1 MTVSILYGCPAT
13 HRLKHYG
20 SARVHEDCY
29 CHKCDIIFDDEED
42 LDEVGYY
49 TNISRLTHFYRQHI
63 RDSEEHSYCCRC
75 EEEFDDDD
83 DLEEVNCVLQGLTL
97 YHADLAI
104 ESIT

>member
-1 MTVSILYGCPAT
+1 MTVSILYGCSAT
-13 HRLKHYG
+13 HCSKHYG

-29 CHKCDIIFDDEED
+29 CRKCDIIFDDEDD
-42 LDEVGYY
+42 LNEVGYH
-49 TNISRLTHFYRQHI
+49 TNISRLTHFHRQHL
-63 RDSEEHSYCCRC
+63 RDSEHSYCCRC
-75 EEEFDDDD
+75 KEEFDDDD